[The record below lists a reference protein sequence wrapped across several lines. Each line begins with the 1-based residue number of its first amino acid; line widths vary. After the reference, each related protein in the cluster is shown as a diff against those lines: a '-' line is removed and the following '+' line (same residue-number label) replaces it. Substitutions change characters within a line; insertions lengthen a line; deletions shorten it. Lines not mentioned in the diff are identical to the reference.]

1 MEESMQKSGGTEALL
16 TEVVANLK
24 SNPEKY
30 TKFKKSLQSAKT
42 HQQVAKELLHFATNE
57 KELAALIPAR
67 ARGAS
72 PGLAS
77 WTITVTII
85 TLASHD

>member
-1 MEESMQKSGGTEALL
+1 
-16 TEVVANLK
+16 VVANLK
-24 SNPEKY
+24 NHPEKY
-30 TKFKKSLQSAKT
+30 SAFKESLKSAKT
-42 HQQVAKELLHFATNE
+42 HQEVAKQLLHFATNE

-67 ARGAS
+67 ARGAA
-72 PGLAS
+72 PGVAS